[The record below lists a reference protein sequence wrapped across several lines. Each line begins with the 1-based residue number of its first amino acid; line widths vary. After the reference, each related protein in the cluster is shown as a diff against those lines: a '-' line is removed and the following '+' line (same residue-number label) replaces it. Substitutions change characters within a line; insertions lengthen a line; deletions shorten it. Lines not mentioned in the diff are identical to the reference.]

1 MYGVIVTNYANIMA
15 MTNVSALLASCF
27 MSFFTLDGVVQAF
40 FTYRVYMISG
50 HWWLAAPLWTLELIT
65 LGVHTSMV
73 VFALKGDGIL
83 DFARHYNGLL
93 FAAMILSITA
103 SSSFTLMDGAS

>member
-50 HWWLAAPLWTLELIT
+50 HWWLATPLWTLELVT
-65 LGVHTSMV
+65 LSVHTCMV
-73 VFALKGDGIL
+73 VFALNGDGIL
-83 DFARHYNGLL
+83 EFARHYNGLL

-103 SSSFTLMDGAS
+103 SSSFILMDGAS